1 MKNKSSRRINK
12 ARNAFR
18 PTQPKYDIKTCFDQG
33 IVCELG
39 KTLKGLSGKE
49 LTEEQKKELSL
60 KECGHKQWP
69 AFMPA
74 CQKCLQENAYS
85 KYYTNKGRKFLD
97 VSRGTLNTKEKIKGA
112 EENLIIMDDSGK
124 KYYAGIDPASSKDNY
139 ALTI

>member
-1 MKNKSSRRINK
+1 MKNKSSRKINK

-18 PTQPKYDIKTCFDQG
+18 PAQPKYDIKTCFDQG
-33 IVCELG
+33 IVCELA

-49 LTEEQKKELSL
+49 LTDEQKKELSL

-85 KYYTNKGRKFLD
+85 KYYVNKGRKFLD
-97 VSRGTLNTKEKIKGA
+97 ISRAGKTTQ
-112 EENLIIMDDSGK
+112 EEPITMVDDSGN
-124 KYYAGIDPASSKDNY
+124 KYYAGIDPATSKDNY